1 MPSVPDASQMTR
13 MLKSAA
19 TVNTDPEK
27 KSRTFVA
34 PTKGG
39 YLPSQLRASEV
50 RRYISGT
57 VLALPVWISPQAG
70 RKLFL
75 K

>member
-1 MPSVPDASQMTR
+1 MVTR
-13 MLKSAA
+13 VIKAAA
-19 TVNTDPEK
+19 TITADPEK

-34 PTKGG
+34 PLKQG
-39 YLPSQLRASEV
+39 YQAAQLRASEPQ
-50 RRYISGT
+50 RYIAGT
-57 VLALPVWISPQAG
+57 VLALPTWISPQAG